1 MTRLNRY
8 QSLLPTRMCF
18 ILMRVQ
24 CNVNDFYEIDFEP
37 PTNSSEEADIY
48 HLIISTDLQHSE
60 IHALTLP
67 FLRLKMDRFQWP
79 FGS

>member
-1 MTRLNRY
+1 M
-8 QSLLPTRMCF
+8 F

-24 CNVNDFYEIDFEP
+24 CNVIDFYEIDFEP

-48 HLIISTDLQHSE
+48 HLIISTEFRRNE
-60 IHALTLP
+60 IYVLTLS